1 MADSSGRPV
10 QKGRMDVTRC
20 MALRQPCFV
29 SALQKHVPC
38 SLFGFCLEGDDTSSS
53 VTHCFTKLHIKRSVC
68 KISRCKMT
76 FLLLA
81 DLYKSWKRT
90 NCFTARQ
97 FLTFIVVVY
106 EE

>member
-20 MALRQPCFV
+20 MAFV
-29 SALQKHVPC
+29 SALQKYVPC
-38 SLFGFCLEGDDTSSS
+38 SVFGFSLERDDTSSS
-53 VTHCFTKLHIKRSVC
+53 VTHCFTKLRIKKSVC
-68 KISRCKMT
+68 KISRCMMSY
-76 FLLLA
+76 LLLA

>member
-1 MADSSGRPV
+1 MMS
-10 QKGRMDVTRC
+10 
-20 MALRQPCFV
+20 
-29 SALQKHVPC
+29 
-38 SLFGFCLEGDDTSSS
+38 
-53 VTHCFTKLHIKRSVC
+53 
-68 KISRCKMT
+68 